1 MNKNK
6 KTILLNGSLGRMGE
20 AIIDEIDKN
29 YPKIKILHAV
39 ENSAH
44 PKINKVLK
52 NNLIIE
58 KLPKKFSVDFIIDF
72 SVPSSSMKL
81 ARIASKLNIPIV
93 IGTTGFSNMQ
103 IKELHKISKKIPIL
117 QSYNMSIGINLMV
130 KMIREN
136 FEYFNSTDLEI
147 IEKHHKFKVD
157 SPSGTALLI
166 AENIAKLKKKKLNSI
181 IKYRSKSSN
190 LKRLPNEIGISSIRG
205 GNTVGEH
212 TLLSYGPNEN
222 ISITHEA
229 LSRSVFA
236 SGSIELG
243 LKLISKKN
251 GFFSAIEL
259 L

>member
-1 MNKNK
+1 MSKNK
-6 KTILLNGSLGRMGE
+6 KTILLNGSLGRMGI

-29 YPKIKILHAV
+29 YPNIKILHAV
-39 ENSAH
+39 ENPKH
-44 PKINKVLK
+44 PDINKSLK

-72 SVPSSSMKL
+72 SIPNSSIKL
-81 ARIASKLNIPIV
+81 AKLASKLKIPIV
-93 IGTTGFSNMQ
+93 IGTTGFSDTQ
-103 IKELHKISKKIPIL
+103 IKELVKISNKIPIL

-130 KMIREN
+130 KMVRDN
-136 FEYFNSTDLEI
+136 FKYFDSTDIEI
-147 IEKHHKFKVD
+147 IEKHHKLKVD

-166 AENIAKLKKKKLNSI
+166 ADNIAKLKKKKLNSI
-181 IKYRSKSSN
+181 VKYRSKSSSS
-190 LKRLPNEIGISSIRG
+190 KRLPNEVGISSIRG

-212 TLLSYGPNEN
+212 TLLSYGSNEN

-243 LKLISKKN
+243 LKLINKKN
-251 GFFSAIEL
+251 GFFSVIEL